1 MKNSR
6 RKARNLFAADL
17 FSIIEVAFLAL
28 CMSVVGLGYIA
39 LSVVAW
45 NTGAIDVP
53 WLVLGLFLAV
63 GELLFYE
70 TIFLEDVRIARRN
83 MYRRH
88 TA

>member
-1 MKNSR
+1 MKDSR
-6 RKARNLFAADL
+6 RKARALCL

-28 CMSVVGLGYIA
+28 CMTVVGLSYIA

-45 NTGAIDVP
+45 NTGEIDAP

-63 GELLFYE
+63 GELLFYK

-83 MYRRH
+83 IYCFKR
-88 TA
+88 

>member
-1 MKNSR
+1 MENSR
-6 RKARNLFAADL
+6 RKARAL

-28 CMSVVGLGYIA
+28 CMTVVGLGYIT

-45 NTGAIDVP
+45 NTGEIDVP

-83 MYRRH
+83 MYRCH